1 MFSQEASRLQ
11 VELSAAPTSFF
22 MTAHPLQGGL
32 RARPFHLLVLAVQGH
47 IGDLGPNLWF
57 LVIRAV
63 AKRRN
68 PRSLTACAN
77 VKVTTEEL
85 QAIRLRARAEGL
97 TVSEWGRLKLL
108 SALDVDPI
116 VRTMMAEFLGMR
128 RIVLALY
135 TELRRGGK
143 DLSQAAIDNLVS
155 DTEYRKYAM
164 ADRRIRETLNI
175 PQEIDPKLAA
185 EQKGTQQHP

>member
-1 MFSQEASRLQ
+1 M
-11 VELSAAPTSFF
+11 
-22 MTAHPLQGGL
+22 
-32 RARPFHLLVLAVQGH
+32 
-47 IGDLGPNLWF
+47 
-57 LVIRAV
+57 IRAV

-77 VKVTTEEL
+77 VKVTAEEL

-108 SALDVDPI
+108 SVLDVDPI